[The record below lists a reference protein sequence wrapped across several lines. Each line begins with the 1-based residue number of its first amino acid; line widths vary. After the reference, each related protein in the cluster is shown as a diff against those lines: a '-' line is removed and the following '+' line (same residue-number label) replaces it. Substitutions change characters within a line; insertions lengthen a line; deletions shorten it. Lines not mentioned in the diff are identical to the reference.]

1 MLMMLLCA
9 VPSALIRYAFLQ
21 KPVSWWVAT
30 AISIPLLIL
39 LLAIFRPTAEQRRA
53 HREGWVPVGWVSSI
67 SGGIALGMFLLT
79 SGYSR
84 KRKPEAERDKPSNK
98 TTTESLPSSTR
109 TPTRAQKK
117 SDTPTTTM
125 QDDEHIYEQVAAE
138 LKDGNRKE
146 GLWLKAQTQTEG
158 NADKTQ
164 ALYVKWRVEQKL
176 QAEENERQQEE
187 RNREEALRQ
196 RAKEQKQR
204 TQQEEGNRE
213 EALRQKAKEQK
224 QRTQQEEGN
233 REEEE
238 LKEQLD
244 KQNCLKPLVEA
255 GYNYR
260 AFDSEDDWEVYLDRE
275 FVAQVPKAKLAAFV
289 RERLKHHK

>member
-213 EALRQKAKEQK
+213 E
-224 QRTQQEEGN
+224 
-233 REEEE
+233 EE